1 MVLSLGPVIMSLAVL
16 TRTALDMADQEE
28 RRQREY
34 QDEEFKTQQLQFNLE
49 DFYKEEFANNHL
61 LPRPELLIQPGQL
74 YSQAYDSLSS
84 DSFYAQTPLLVDDV
98 VPINDP
104 LPIHVDNTDTDSDEE
119 VTDSNLTDQVGRESV
134 EEHLKKI
141 PELPQG
147 LKDKVESDLIRR
159 ILPNTANSGKMV

>member
-34 QDEEFKTQQLQFNLE
+34 QDEEFKTQQLYFNLE
-49 DFYKEEFANNHL
+49 DFYKEEFANRV

-98 VPINDP
+98 VHINDP
-104 LPIHVDNTDTDSDEE
+104 LPIHVDNTDTNSDEE
-119 VTDSNLTDQVGRESV
+119 VTDGNLTEQVGRDSV
-134 EEHLKKI
+134 EEHLKNI

-159 ILPNTANSGKMV
+159 ILPNTANIGKRV